1 MSQVKIK
8 DDQKHYCLKIDWCS
22 LTFKFT
28 SKNVEKRA

>member
-22 LTFKFT
+22 
-28 SKNVEKRA
+28 